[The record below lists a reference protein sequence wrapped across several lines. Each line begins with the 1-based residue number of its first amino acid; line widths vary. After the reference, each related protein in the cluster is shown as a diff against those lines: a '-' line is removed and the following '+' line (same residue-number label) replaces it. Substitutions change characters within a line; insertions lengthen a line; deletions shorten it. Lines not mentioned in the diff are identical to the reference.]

1 LDAADYAK
9 TILMSTNIRA
19 MIANVE
25 VDSLEDTIPLYR
37 ELAGDVDVRRFPYRE
52 LELALV
58 RAFLLYSGSLEKY
71 VSQTATVLVDSLDP
85 VLDALGRAGAEILE
99 APNEVPNGTRIVTRH
114 PDGSVF
120 EYMQPRS

>member
-1 LDAADYAK
+1 
-9 TILMSTNIRA
+9 MSSNIRA

-25 VDSLEDTIPLYR
+25 VENLDAAIPFYR
-37 ELAGDVDVRRFPYRE
+37 ELAGDVEVRRFPYQE

-58 RAFLLYSGSLEKY
+58 GPFLLYSGPLDNY
-71 VSQTATVLVDSLDP
+71 VSQTATVLVDSLDS
-85 VLDALGRAGAEILE
+85 VLDALGKAGAELLE
-99 APNEVPNGTRIVTRH
+99 EPNEVPNGTRIVARH